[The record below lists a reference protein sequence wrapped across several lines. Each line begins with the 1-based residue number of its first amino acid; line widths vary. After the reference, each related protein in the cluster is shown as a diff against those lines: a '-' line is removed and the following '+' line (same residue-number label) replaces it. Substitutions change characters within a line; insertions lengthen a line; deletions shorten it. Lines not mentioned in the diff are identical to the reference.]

1 MSHCCAG
8 NAYSGDDRTNEV
20 LDQEASFEK
29 AYSRPH
35 AAVKRTSAALVAR
48 DQFVMDT
55 DGTPRGLMAK
65 SVMERII
72 SGL

>member
-1 MSHCCAG
+1 M
-8 NAYSGDDRTNEV
+8 

-35 AAVKRTSAALVAR
+35 AAMKRTLAAMGAR
-48 DQFVMDT
+48 NQMVKD
-55 DGTPRGLMAK
+55 TPRGLMAK

-72 SGL
+72 SEI